1 MIAGV
6 QWLHALAEGWTQ
18 GSSRGIHFPAW
29 VKGVKTTHWKFFSWQ
44 LGGGQEGKP
53 NLRGTLQAFA
63 PVMYADISLVKA
75 SHMVKSNMEGC
86 GSIFLWAERREVN
99 ISLATA

>member
-1 MIAGV
+1 MPWLRAG
-6 QWLHALAEGWTQ
+6 LRALP
-18 GSSRGIHFPAW
+18 RGIHFPAW

-63 PVMYADISLVKA
+63 PDMYADISLVKA
-75 SHMVKSNMEGC
+75 TSHWSKQVTWSNPTWKGVEVSSSGQK
-86 GSIFLWAERREVN
+86 GER
-99 ISLATA
+99 